1 MIFVLFLFLFI
12 SPADPGP
19 RVPTAPPQW
28 PPSPPP
34 PAPQSSRDR
43 PPSPASTGAN
53 LYRTLTPG
61 TRRSEPA
68 PPRQVSRL
76 PVSWAGLSSLSLH
89 LQPGRAGPAT
99 TTTPG

>member
-19 RVPTAPPQW
+19 RDPTAPPQW

-43 PPSPASTGAN
+43 PPSQASTGAN
-53 LYRTLTPG
+53 LYRTWTPG
-61 TRRSEPA
+61 TRRSGPA
-68 PPRQVSRL
+68 PPL

-89 LQPGRAGPAT
+89 LQPGQAGPAT